1 MNHSGVLNTLSKA
14 CSCFFFVFFFSI
26 SVFLKI
32 FLKYFCAEVSYSLE
46 INCNMADNTLYNVD
60 AVEKRRKY
68 VIMRDTLPAYT
79 RYTSTPP
86 FDGAVIYFA
95 FV

>member
-1 MNHSGVLNTLSKA
+1 
-14 CSCFFFVFFFSI
+14 
-26 SVFLKI
+26 
-32 FLKYFCAEVSYSLE
+32 
-46 INCNMADNTLYNVD
+46 MADNTLYNVD

-86 FDGAVIYFA
+86 FDGAVIFFA

>member
-1 MNHSGVLNTLSKA
+1 
-14 CSCFFFVFFFSI
+14 
-26 SVFLKI
+26 
-32 FLKYFCAEVSYSLE
+32 
-46 INCNMADNTLYNVD
+46 MADNTLYNVD

-68 VIMRDTLPAYT
+68 VIMRDTLPIYT

-86 FDGAVIYFA
+86 FDGAAIFFA